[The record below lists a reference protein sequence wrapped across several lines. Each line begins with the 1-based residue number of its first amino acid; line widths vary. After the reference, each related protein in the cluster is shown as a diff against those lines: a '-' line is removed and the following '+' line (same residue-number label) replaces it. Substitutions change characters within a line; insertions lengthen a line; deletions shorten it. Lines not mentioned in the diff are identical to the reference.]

1 MPRFRSILALALC
14 LPTAAAANLHA
25 QSGAGF
31 PMGVHGPD
39 RPRVDNATTAEPGAG
54 YGVLA
59 GRPRVRVSRT
69 DAPPTID
76 GRLDDEVWRTA
87 AMLSEFVQQAPL
99 DGAPATEQTEIYISY
114 DSEHIYF
121 AFYLHYSDPNLL
133 RANRVDRDTAWQ
145 DDLMTVYL
153 DTFMDQQVCY
163 DFDLNGYNVQGDGII
178 NASQSRGGP
187 IPIADRS
194 WEALFY
200 SGTEIVEDGYTA
212 EMAIPFKSFRYP
224 ERPPGVEHRWG
235 FQFVREIKG
244 KNQENVVWSPMS
256 RDVQS
261 FMGQM
266 GVLEGLTDLSTS
278 RNLEILPSF
287 TAIQYSSIDSETGK
301 FVNRGTDPEG
311 GVNVKY
317 GITSNLTADFTGNP
331 DFSQIE
337 SDLPQIEVN
346 QRFPLFFPE
355 LRPFFLEGAEIFE
368 FVSPVDLVHTR
379 TLVDPNVGAKLT
391 GKVGNTTLGV
401 MVTDDE
407 APGKR
412 DDPSD
417 PGYGRTAQVAIGRAR
432 YDLYSES
439 HIGALVTDREFLD
452 GYNRVGGIDGQFRLG
467 QATRFNFVAFQSQDR
482 DESGVERTG
491 PMLGAM
497 VAHEGRHLQARVF
510 GARIDPDFRT
520 DVGFLQRV
528 DQQLGSATVG
538 YRWWP
543 ESWLISWGPTLDYQL
558 SYTHEGI
565 REDETIDAGLNFD
578 FSRNINVSG
587 NAIQAHERFGG
598 VDFDRR
604 NYSLSTF
611 ISTSR
616 LFSLGGSF
624 RWGDEIY
631 YIDRRNPYLGRGNSA
646 TLSATVRP
654 DPRFSSQLD
663 LATSRFFDVRNGS
676 HPVFNVQVL
685 RALSTFTFT
694 DRLLLRNITEYN
706 SFRGTLGT
714 NLLLTYRINALTVFY
729 VGYDDHYRQEDLI
742 DVHDSRFFQS
752 TAFRR
757 TNRALF
763 TKLRILFRY

>member
-1 MPRFRSILALALC
+1 MPRFPTLLVLLLC
-14 LPTAAAANLHA
+14 LLTVAVADLRA

-31 PMGVHGPD
+31 PMGIHGPD
-39 RPRVDNATTAEPGAG
+39 RPRVDDSVVATSGAG
-54 YGVLA
+54 YGILT
-59 GRPRVRVSRT
+59 GRPRVRVRRT
-69 DAPPTID
+69 DTPPEID

-99 DGAPATEQTEIYISY
+99 DGAPATEETEIYISY
-114 DSEHIYF
+114 DSDHIYF
-121 AFYLHYSDPNLL
+121 AFYLHYSDPGIM

-178 NASQSRGGP
+178 NASQTRGGP

-200 SGTEIVEDGYTA
+200 SGTQIVEDGYTA

-244 KNQENVVWSPMS
+244 KNQENVVWAPMS

-261 FMGQM
+261 FMAQM
-266 GVLEGLTDLSTS
+266 GVIEGMTDLSTS

-287 TAIQYSSIDSETGK
+287 TAIQYSSIDGETGE

-317 GITSNLTADFTGNP
+317 GITSNLTADLTGNP

-391 GKVGNTTLGV
+391 GKLGNTTLGV

-412 DDPSD
+412 DDPND
-417 PGYGRTAQVAIGRAR
+417 PGYGRNAQVAIGRAR

-452 GYNRVGGIDGQFRLG
+452 GYNRVGGIDGQFRLS
-467 QATRFNFVAFQSQDR
+467 QATRLNFVAFQSQDR
-482 DESGVERTG
+482 DEQGVEREG

-497 VAHEGRHLQARVF
+497 VAHEGRNLQARFF
-510 GARIDPDFRT
+510 GARIDPEFRT

-528 DQQLGSATVG
+528 DQRLGGANVG

-543 ESWLISWGPTLDYQL
+543 EHWLISWGPVLDYQL
-558 SYTHEGI
+558 SYTHAGV
-565 REDETIDAGLNFD
+565 REDEIIDAGVNLD
-578 FSRNINVSG
+578 FSRNINVG
-587 NAIQAHERFGG
+587 ANAIQAHERFGG
-598 VDFDRR
+598 IDFDRR
-604 NYSLSTF
+604 NYNLSTF

-616 LFSLGGSF
+616 LFSLGGSY

-631 YIDRRNPYLGRGNSA
+631 YIDRRSPYLGRGNSA
-646 TLSATVRP
+646 SLSATIRP
-654 DPRFSSQLD
+654 YPRWSSQLN
-663 LATSRFFDVRNGS
+663 LVTSRFFDVRNGS
-676 HPVFNVQVL
+676 REVFDVQVL

-714 NLLLTYRINALTVFY
+714 NLLFTYRINALTVFY

-752 TAFRR
+752 TAYRR

>member
-1 MPRFRSILALALC
+1 MSRFRTIPALALC
-14 LPTAAAANLHA
+14 LLTVAVADLAA

-39 RPRVDNATTAEPGAG
+39 RPRVDDATTTEPGAG
-54 YGVLA
+54 YGVLT

-87 AMLSEFVQQAPL
+87 AMLSNFVQQAPL
-99 DGAPATEQTEIYISY
+99 DGAPATEETEIYISY

-121 AFYLHYSDPNLL
+121 AFYLHYSDPSLL

-153 DTFMDQQVCY
+153 DTFLDQQVSY
-163 DFDLNGYNVQGDGII
+163 DFDLNGYNVQGDGVI

-200 SGTEIVEDGYTA
+200 SGTEIVEDGFTA

-224 ERPPGVEHRWG
+224 EQQPGVEHRWG

-244 KNQENVVWSPMS
+244 KNQENVVWAPMS

-266 GVLEGLTDLSTS
+266 GVLEGMTDLSTS

-287 TAIQYSSIDSETGK
+287 TAIQYSSIDGETGE
-301 FVNRGTDPEG
+301 FVGRGTDPEG

-317 GITSNLTADFTGNP
+317 GITSNLTADFTANP

-412 DDPSD
+412 DDPND

-482 DESGVERTG
+482 DENGVERTG

-497 VAHEGRHLQARVF
+497 VGHEGRHLQARVF

-528 DQQLGSATVG
+528 DQQLGSANVG

-558 SYTHEGI
+558 SYTHAGI

-604 NYSLSTF
+604 SYSLSTF

-631 YIDRRNPYLGRGNSA
+631 YIDRQNPYLGRGNSA

-654 DPRFSSQLD
+654 DPRFSSQLN
-663 LATSRFFDVRNGS
+663 LATSRFFDIRNGS

>member
-1 MPRFRSILALALC
+1 MPRFRTIPALALC
-14 LPTAAAANLHA
+14 LLTAAVADLAAQPRGGLR
-25 QSGAGF
+25 
-31 PMGVHGPD
+31 MGGHGPD
-39 RPRVDNATTAEPGAG
+39 RPLVDDATTTEPGAG
-54 YGVLA
+54 YGVLT

-200 SGTEIVEDGYTA
+200 SGTEIVEGGYTA

-266 GVLEGLTDLSTS
+266 GVLEGMTDLSTS

-287 TAIQYSSIDSETGK
+287 TAIQYSSLDGETGE

-558 SYTHEGI
+558 SYTHAGI

-631 YIDRRNPYLGRGNSA
+631 YIDRQNPYLGRGNSA

-663 LATSRFFDVRNGS
+663 LVTSRFFDVRNGS
-676 HPVFNVQVL
+676 QEVFNVQVL

-694 DRLLLRNITEYN
+694 DRLLFRNITEYN

>member
-14 LPTAAAANLHA
+14 LPTAAVADLHA

-287 TAIQYSSIDSETGK
+287 TAIQYSSLDGETGE

-452 GYNRVGGIDGQFRLG
+452 GYNRVGGVDGQFRLG
-467 QATRFNFVAFQSQDR
+467 RATRFNFVAFQSQDR
-482 DESGVERTG
+482 DEQGVEREG

-497 VAHEGRHLQARVF
+497 VAHEGRHLQARAF

-520 DVGFLQRV
+520 GVGFLQRV
-528 DQQLGSATVG
+528 DQQLGGANVG

-558 SYTHEGI
+558 SYTHAGI

>member
-1 MPRFRSILALALC
+1 MSRFRTILALALC
-14 LPTAAAANLHA
+14 LLAGAVRDLHA

-39 RPRVDNATTAEPGAG
+39 RPRVDDATTTEPGAG
-54 YGVLA
+54 YGVLT

-69 DAPPTID
+69 DTPPTID

-153 DTFMDQQVCY
+153 DTFLDQQTCY
-163 DFDLNGYNVQGDGII
+163 DFDLNGYNVQGDGVI
-178 NASQSRGGP
+178 NASQARGGP

-194 WEALFY
+194 WDALFY

-224 ERPPGVEHRWG
+224 ERPPGAEHRWG
-235 FQFVREIKG
+235 FQIAREIKG
-244 KNQENVVWSPMS
+244 KDQENVVWAPMS

-266 GVLEGLTDLSTS
+266 GVLEGMTDLSTS

-287 TAIQYSSIDSETGK
+287 TSIKYGSIDEETGE
-301 FVNRGTDPEG
+301 FVDRGTDPEG

-317 GITSNLTADFTGNP
+317 GITSNLTADFTANP

-346 QRFPLFFPE
+346 QRFPLIFPE

-412 DDPSD
+412 DDPND
-417 PGYGRTAQVAIGRAR
+417 PGYGRNAQVAIGRAR

-510 GARIDPDFRT
+510 GARVDPDFRT

-528 DQQLGSATVG
+528 DQQLGSANVG

-558 SYTHEGI
+558 SYTHAGI
-565 REDETIDAGLNFD
+565 REDEIIDAGLNFD

-631 YIDRRNPYLGRGNSA
+631 YIDRQNPYLGRGNSA

-654 DPRFSSQLD
+654 DPRLNSQLN
-663 LATSRFFDVRNGS
+663 LVTSRFFDVRNGS
-676 HPVFNVQVL
+676 HAVFNVQIL

-742 DVHDSRFFQS
+742 DVHDPRFFAS

>member
-1 MPRFRSILALALC
+1 MPRSRTILALALC
-14 LPTAAAANLHA
+14 LLAAAQADLHA

-31 PMGVHGPD
+31 PMGIHGPD
-39 RPRVDNATTAEPGAG
+39 RPRVDDTIVATSGAG
-54 YGVLA
+54 YGILG
-59 GRPRVRVSRT
+59 GRPRVRVHRT
-69 DAPPTID
+69 DTPPEID

-99 DGAPATEQTEIYISY
+99 DGAPATEETEIYISY
-114 DSEHIYF
+114 DSDHIYF
-121 AFYLHYSDPNLL
+121 AFYLHYSDPGIM

-178 NASQSRGGP
+178 NASQTRGGP

-200 SGTEIVEDGYTA
+200 SGTQIVEDGYTA

-244 KNQENVVWSPMS
+244 KNQENVVWAPMS

-261 FMGQM
+261 FMAQM
-266 GVLEGLTDLSTS
+266 GVIEGMTDLSTS

-287 TAIQYSSIDSETGK
+287 TAIQYSSIDSETGE

-391 GKVGNTTLGV
+391 GKLGNTTLGV

-412 DDPSD
+412 DDPND
-417 PGYGRTAQVAIGRAR
+417 PGYGRNAQVAIGRAR

-439 HIGALVTDREFLD
+439 HIGVLATDREFLD

-467 QATRFNFVAFQSQDR
+467 RATRFNFVAFRSQDR
-482 DESGVERTG
+482 NENGVEREG

-497 VAHEGRHLQARVF
+497 VAHEGRHLQARMF

-528 DQQLGSATVG
+528 DQKLLGTNVG

-543 ESWLISWGPTLDYQL
+543 ESWLISWGPLLDYQL

-565 REDETIDAGLNFD
+565 REDEIIDAGLNFD

-604 NYSLSTF
+604 NYNVSTF

-616 LFSLGGSF
+616 LFSLGGSY

-646 TLSATVRP
+646 SLSATIRP
-654 DPRFSSQLD
+654 YPRWSSQLN
-663 LATSRFFDVRNGS
+663 LVTSRFFDIRNGS
-676 HPVFNVQVL
+676 HEVFDVQVL

-714 NLLLTYRINALTVFY
+714 NLLFTYRVNALTVFY

-752 TAFRR
+752 TALRR

>member
-1 MPRFRSILALALC
+1 MPRFRTILALALC
-14 LPTAAAANLHA
+14 LLTAAVADLVA
-25 QSGAGF
+25 QPRGGLR
-31 PMGVHGPD
+31 MGGHGPD
-39 RPRVDNATTAEPGAG
+39 RPRVDDATTTEPGAG
-54 YGVLA
+54 YGVLT

-69 DAPPTID
+69 DTPPTID

-99 DGAPATEQTEIYISY
+99 DGAPATEETEIYISY

-121 AFYLHYSDPNLL
+121 AFYLHYSDPSLL

-153 DTFMDQQVCY
+153 DTFLDQQVSY
-163 DFDLNGYNVQGDGII
+163 DFDLNGYNVQGDGVI

-200 SGTEIVEDGYTA
+200 SGTEIVEDGFTA

-224 ERPPGVEHRWG
+224 EQQPGVEHRWG

-244 KNQENVVWSPMS
+244 KNQENVVWAPMS

-266 GVLEGLTDLSTS
+266 GVLEGMTDLSTS

-287 TAIQYSSIDSETGK
+287 TAIQYSSIDGETAEI
-301 FVNRGTDPEG
+301 VNRGTDPEG

-317 GITSNLTADFTGNP
+317 GITSNLTADFTANP

-412 DDPSD
+412 DDPND

-482 DESGVERTG
+482 DENGVERTG

-497 VAHEGRHLQARVF
+497 VGHEGRHLQARVF

-528 DQQLGSATVG
+528 DQQLGSANVG

-558 SYTHEGI
+558 SYTHAGI

-631 YIDRRNPYLGRGNSA
+631 YIDRQNPHLGRGNSA

-654 DPRFSSQLD
+654 DPRFSSQLN

-694 DRLLLRNITEYN
+694 DRLLFRNITEYN